1 MREPDWESMDEQ
13 AFEELLESSVTQ
25 PPPEQVVA
33 EVTPWRLAT
42 KRILTGI
49 ALTSIT
55 LNFFWLNYLL
65 PAIGIALML
74 LGFRAL
80 RRENRCLSL
89 CFGLAVLRAVHLYAT
104 LILNSTIWFSAITSS
119 PLLYGLTVLN
129 LALTYTQLLCLWGG
143 FRAVQQK
150 AGLPPHAG
158 SAVALL
164 IWYGITGLL
173 GALGYSGLILPLVM
187 LVCYILILRSLWKLS
202 RELDQAGYAIRPA
215 PVRVT
220 DTVLAIAIA
229 AVVVIGCLCGLLLG
243 CKYPMDWQAADPAE
257 HSGVEKIEAQLLDLG
272 FPDYVLQDLTAEDIA
287 ACEGALRVV
296 WDVDDRPLNNGRI
309 AATVVQTE
317 DGQSVTRKR
326 VYDVEELRITGV
338 AVELPGNQG
347 RWMIF
352 HHFLWTVDPGFYG
365 TESIQLWPASRT
377 TLGTWHSTGAVTGRV
392 LYERDGTTYTAP
404 YYYLGEQTFTSS
416 SIFWG
421 EETSSDVFAAF
432 SMPGTGENHR
442 GYLAYPMEAVEES
455 RLIDSW
461 FNYTHQRT
469 ALQYPAMTAMD
480 FRMSGAWDGNS
491 PFRTIQDAL
500 QFRPSEVD

>member
-13 AFEELLESSVTQ
+13 EFEALLEGSVTQ

-65 PAIGIALML
+65 PAIGMALML

-80 RRENRCLSL
+80 RRENRWLGL
-89 CFGLAVLRAVHLYAT
+89 CFGITVFRAVYLYAG
-104 LILNSTIWFSAITSS
+104 LILNSTIWFSLVSSS
-119 PLLYGLTVLN
+119 PVVYGLSVLN
-129 LALTYTQLLCLWGG
+129 LALTYMQLLCLWGG
-143 FRAVQQK
+143 FRAVQRK

-173 GALGYSGLILPLVM
+173 AVLRYSGLILPLVM

-202 RELDQAGYAIRPA
+202 KELDQAGYAIRPA
-215 PVRVT
+215 PVRIEDGIVA
-220 DTVLAIAIA
+220 VAITILL
-229 AVVVIGCLCGLLLG
+229 VGGCFLGWLLG
-243 CKYPMDWQAADPAE
+243 SKYPMDWQAANPAE
-257 HSGVEKIEAQLLDLG
+257 HSGVEEIKAQLLELG
-272 FPDYVLQDLTAEDIA
+272 FPDDVLRDLTAEDIA
-287 ACEGALRVV
+287 ACDGALRVV
-296 WDVDDRPLNNGRI
+296 TDVHDHAVDNSEKKP
-309 AATVVQTE
+309 
-317 DGQSVTRKR
+317 
-326 VYDVEELRITGV
+326 LRITGV
-338 AVELPGNQG
+338 AVELPGQRE

-365 TESIQLWPASRT
+365 TESIQLWPAQHLSK
-377 TLGTWHSTGAVTGRV
+377 GWESAGALTGRV
-392 LYERDGTTYTAP
+392 LYDKDGTTYTAP
-404 YYYLGEQTFTSS
+404 YYYLGQQTFTSE

-421 EETSSDVFAAF
+421 EQTSTDLFAAF
-432 SMPGTGENHR
+432 SMPETGENYR
-442 GYLAYPMEAVEES
+442 GYVAYPVAKLRDGYIM
-455 RLIDSW
+455 DSW

-469 ALQYPAMTAMD
+469 ALQYPAMTAME
-480 FRMSGAWDGNS
+480 FQMSGAWDGNG
-491 PFRTIQDAL
+491 PFRTIQDAP
-500 QFRPSEVD
+500 QFYPTEESAELLS